1 MPGLSRFF
9 FFLPKTPGKSDF
21 RDLASGESG
30 RDHSKGLSANKSG
43 CKTFFS
49 EIWEFE
55 VGNNVFKRAGQFFTK
70 SLEQV
75 VFEAL
80 ELASLWRDYYGFAG
94 KKIG

>member
-1 MPGLSRFF
+1 MGAKHFF
-9 FFLPKTPGKSDF
+9 
-21 RDLASGESG
+21 R
-30 RDHSKGLSANKSG
+30 KSG
-43 CKTFFS
+43 S
-49 EIWEFE
+49 LMLPE

-70 SLEQV
+70 CLEQV